1 MAAIFAH
8 SSSGPVPLR
17 TLTLG
22 VLIVSGGTLA
32 ALPFRRYH
40 AIPDRSTTPVQ
51 ATGPTNSALQ
61 IGATGP
67 VCDAIFAPPQT
78 SEAILPGSIIAKRSE
93 DPGVRETQQQPP
105 SSPGRTTSFTKTEPS
120 HGGPLTYED
129 LVLPIEMPDIIQQR
143 FNATA
148 AVKSIQMEKERFAKT
163 TDSQMEAMTPTSSGT
178 RNSADTSLFA
188 SQSRSEMASDSV
200 LKPSGNQS
208 ATDQINE
215 NQQPRMLTSG
225 SNPDDP
231 TSRVTRAPVTR
242 APVTR
247 APVTRAPV
255 TRAPVNGAPVNGAM
269 RQMPFHAEPTPATK
283 VTAGKETT
291 AGSLASTST
300 ARNTARRQPLP
311 ANPADP
317 EILSATESNHSLP
330 KADSPSRARHWIQQ
344 PN

>member
-242 APVTR
+242 APV
-247 APVTRAPV
+247 
-255 TRAPVNGAPVNGAM
+255 NGAPVNGAM

-317 EILSATESNHSLP
+317 EILSATESSHSLP

>member
-242 APVTR
+242 APV
-247 APVTRAPV
+247 
-255 TRAPVNGAPVNGAM
+255 NGAPVNGAM

>member
-242 APVTR
+242 APV
-247 APVTRAPV
+247 
-255 TRAPVNGAPVNGAM
+255 NGAM